1 MKRSKALKII
11 STALAMFLF
20 AGIFFELGLWQ
31 WHRAQATSREGKI
44 IPDQTPVPLTAVD
57 VAGKNI
63 YSDAINRI
71 VTFQGQYVQ
80 DFVAPGQF
88 VQGDGYKDLDV
99 GLLLMSGNRAILVVR
114 GLHDGSI
121 QPISAPVNVEGRL
134 YPSQQEDHG
143 ITNATNLGRLD
154 PALIAGDH
162 HSLFDGY
169 VIATKESLASDPTHM
184 NVPADRVP
192 APIIIASISGFYWQ
206 HISYV
211 VIWWFMGLLVL
222 AAPYISKRNERAHAL
237 ADHALADQA
246 LTEQALADQG
256 MRANGEATQ

>member
-1 MKRSKALKII
+1 MKKSKALKLI

-20 AGIFFELGLWQ
+20 AGVFFELGLWQ
-31 WHRAQATSREGKI
+31 WHRAQATSRQGKI
-44 IPDQTPVPLTAVD
+44 IPDQTPVPLTSVD

-63 YSDAINRI
+63 YSAAINRI

-80 DFVAPGQF
+80 EFVAPGQY

-99 GLLLMSGNRAILVVR
+99 GLLLLSGNRAILVVR

-121 QPISAPVNVEGRL
+121 QATSAPVFVEGRL
-134 YPSQQEDHG
+134 YPRQQEDHG
-143 ITNATNLGRLD
+143 ISSSTQLGRLD

-169 VIATKESLASDPTHM
+169 VIATKENLVADPAKL
-184 NVPADRVP
+184 NLEGNRVP
-192 APIIIASISGFYWQ
+192 APIIIASVSGFYWQ

-222 AAPYISKRNERAHAL
+222 AAPYISKRNQRAHEL
-237 ADHALADQA
+237 ADEVGRGVH
-246 LTEQALADQG
+246 EG
-256 MRANGEATQ
+256 IG